1 MEASGTGRV
10 SVSDVPD
17 EIWAEVFSHLAAE
30 GQAFAASLTCKRFL
44 AIARVV
50 CKGSAVTKAK
60 VFLTHPGRLTG
71 RFLLWC
77 SDLCDEDDFGVSRI
91 LCLAACRQGLTEEL
105 KTLLDR
111 CPSAIKGEELVNYA
125 AVGGSIETIEWL
137 RRRGVPLDS
146 CNMACAEAARGGHLD
161 CLRWLREQGCPLNQW
176 SCEGAACGGHL
187 DCLRWLREQGCPW
200 DPNDICRLAAE
211 SGNLELLIW
220 ARRKGCE
227 FDEHVAPWAARG
239 GHLDLLRWA
248 AENGCEVDDWAAA
261 YAAEAGQLGVLRWL
275 RERKYPWPEERLA
288 NMAAAGGHVDVLD
301 WLVSQGCPLTEQT
314 ATIAAKRGYLE
325 MLRWLRSWDPPCP
338 LNE

>member
-1 MEASGTGRV
+1 MPTNVITSAVMEPSGTGRV

-60 VFLTHPGRLTG
+60 VFLTHGRGRLSG

-125 AVGGSIETIEWL
+125 AVGGSIEIIEWL

-187 DCLRWLREQGCPW
+187 DCIRWLRDQGCPWSDLTVAEAALGGHLEFIKWARAEGCEWDQFACAEAARGGHLDCLRWLREQGCPW
-200 DPNDICRLAAE
+200 DPNDICRLGR
-211 SGNLELLIW
+211 S
-220 ARRKGCE
+220 
-227 FDEHVAPWAARG
+227 
-239 GHLDLLRWA
+239 
-248 AENGCEVDDWAAA
+248 
-261 YAAEAGQLGVLRWL
+261 
-275 RERKYPWPEERLA
+275 LA
-288 NMAAAGGHVDVLD
+288 T
-301 WLVSQGCPLTEQT
+301 WSC
-314 ATIAAKRGYLE
+314 
-325 MLRWLRSWDPPCP
+325 
-338 LNE
+338 